1 METTS
6 FVRQTLQ
13 QAHLRLQATCEGL
26 RDEQARSRPAPR
38 SNSISFI
45 LWHIARVEDE
55 LVAAETAVPT
65 LWRHH
70 WHARFGH
77 PLDTPSRDERE
88 ILLGLELPPLDDL
101 RAFLDETYSECRG
114 FLDTL
119 TDPDLD
125 RASRV
130 WPGRPLATSLRHL
143 ATHKNNH
150 HGQVD
155 YLRGLQDQNW
165 DLPPGTGVVLDD

>member
-1 METTS
+1 MDTTT
-6 FVRQTLQ
+6 FVRQSLQ
-13 QAHLRLQATCEGL
+13 QAHVRLQATCGGL
-26 RDEQARSRPAPR
+26 SDEQARWRPAPH

-55 LVAAETAVPT
+55 LVTAETAGPT
-65 LWRHH
+65 LWQRR

-88 ILLGLELPPLDDL
+88 TLLCLDLPPLDDL
-101 RAFLDETYSECRG
+101 RAFLDETYAQCQG
-114 FLDTL
+114 FLETL

-125 RASRV
+125 RAS
-130 WPGRPLATSLRHL
+130 LANSLRHL

-155 YLRGLQDQNW
+155 YLRGLQDQTW